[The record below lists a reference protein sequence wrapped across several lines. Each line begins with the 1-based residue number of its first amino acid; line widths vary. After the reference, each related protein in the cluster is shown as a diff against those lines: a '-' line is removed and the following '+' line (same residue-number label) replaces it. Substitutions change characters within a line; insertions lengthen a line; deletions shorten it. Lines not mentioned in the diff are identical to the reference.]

1 MEIRNYKGHAA
12 LLVASIIWG
21 LNSPIGKAA
30 LDGGVGAL
38 TLTTFRMTGAAAAFW
53 ITSLFVKRE
62 HVKSEDLMLL
72 FFAALFGIVL
82 NQGTFIFGLS
92 LTSPINASIVTT
104 MAPIVTM
111 IVAAIYLKEPI
122 TGKKI
127 IGIFLGA
134 MGALIL
140 IMSSQHTGTGKSG
153 SIWGD
158 LLCLTAQMSFAVYL
172 TVFKGLV
179 SRYSTV
185 TIMKWMFIY
194 ASMCFIPFS
203 YRDVVSTNF
212 SALSTETYLQ
222 IAYVVFGATYMSYLL
237 VVIGQKALRPT
248 LVSMYNYVQPIVAS
262 FLAVTMGMDT
272 FGWSKSAA
280 IVLVFLGVYVVTQ
293 SKSKAQLEA
302 LKEAALKGNKM
313 KGDA

>member
-1 MEIRNYKGHAA
+1 MEIKKYKGHMAM
-12 LLVASIIWG
+12 LVASIVWG

-38 TLTTFRMTGAAAAFW
+38 TLTTFRMVGAAAAFW

-111 IVAAIYLKEPI
+111 IVAALYLKEPI
-122 TGKKI
+122 TGKKVF
-127 IGIFLGA
+127 GIFLGA

-140 IMSSQHTGTGKSG
+140 ILSSGAVAGKSG
-153 SIWGD
+153 NIWGD
-158 LLCLTAQMSFAVYL
+158 LLCLTAQISFAVYL
-172 TVFKGLV
+172 TVFKGLIT
-179 SRYSTV
+179 RYSTI
-185 TIMKWMFIY
+185 TIMKWMFMY
-194 ASMCFIPFS
+194 ASICFIPFS
-203 YRDVVSTNF
+203 FHDVAGTDF
-212 SALSTETYLQ
+212 AALSTTTYLE
-222 IAYVVFGATYMSYLL
+222 IAFVVLGATYLSYLL
-237 VVIGQKALRPT
+237 VVIGQKSLRPT

-262 FLAVTMGMDT
+262 ILSVAIGMDT
-272 FGWSKSAA
+272 FGWSKAAA
-280 IVLVFLGVYVVTQ
+280 IVLVFIGVYVVTQ
-293 SKSKAQLEA
+293 SKSKAQLDA
-302 LKEAALKGNKM
+302 LKAESLKR
-313 KGDA
+313 KG

>member
-1 MEIRNYKGHAA
+1 MNTTNNKGHVAM
-12 LLVASIIWG
+12 LVASIVWG

-30 LDGGVGAL
+30 MDGGVGAL
-38 TLTTFRMTGAAAAFW
+38 TLTTFRMVGAAAAFW

-62 HVKSEDLMLL
+62 HVKHEDLMLL

-111 IVAAIYLKEPI
+111 IVAALYLKEPI

-127 IGIFLGA
+127 FGIFLGA

-140 IMSSQHTGTGKSG
+140 IMSSGHSAAGKSG

-158 LLCLTAQMSFAVYL
+158 LLCLTAQISFAVYL
-172 TVFKGLV
+172 TVFKGLIT
-179 SRYSTV
+179 RYSTV
-185 TIMKWMFIY
+185 TIMKWMFMY
-194 ASMCFIPFS
+194 ASLCFIPFS
-203 YRDVVSTNF
+203 FRDVAGTDF
-212 SALSTETYLQ
+212 AALSPAVYWE
-222 IAYVVFGATYMSYLL
+222 IAFVVLGATYLSYLL
-237 VVIGQKALRPT
+237 VVIAQKALRPT

-262 FLAVTMGMDT
+262 ILAVAIGMDS
-272 FGWSKSAA
+272 FGWSKAAA
-280 IVLVFLGVYVVTQ
+280 IVLVFVGVYVVTQ

-302 LKEAALKGNKM
+302 LKAASLKK
-313 KGDA
+313 KGDT